1 MWNPASPTRRAL
13 ALLMAAAVAVLGST
27 MLLEM
32 GRTLPQLAGAETG
45 AVRPGTLLY
54 AVVIVLAVT
63 GALLALMAAKEL
75 LEQRRAARAAR

>member
-13 ALLMAAAVAVLGST
+13 ALLMAAAVAFLGST

-32 GRTLPQLAGAETG
+32 GRTPPQLAGAETG
-45 AVRPGTLLY
+45 AVPPGTLLY